1 MSPSLAVRRATA
13 ADAEALA
20 TLEYEAREAITDSR
34 GGAALLAERPAVGEW
49 DAALADPGR
58 AVWVATIDEVVLGV
72 LELRLPLHRGGTGE
86 VRQVYVVPGARELG
100 LGDELLAA
108 AIEATV
114 GAGGATIE
122 AVALPGDRETKNL
135 FERSGL
141 TARLITVSKRL
152 G

>member
-1 MSPSLAVRRATA
+1 MSPTLAVRRATA
-13 ADAEALA
+13 VDVAALA
-20 TLEYEAREAITDSR
+20 ALEHEAREAITDSR
-34 GGAALLAERPAVGEW
+34 GGAALLADRPAVGDW

-72 LELRLPLHRGGTGE
+72 LELRFPLHPGGAGE

-100 LGDELLAA
+100 LGDDMLAA
-108 AIEATV
+108 AIEATME
-114 GAGGATIE
+114 AGGVAIE

-135 FERSGL
+135 FERSGM

-152 G
+152 A

>member
-1 MSPSLAVRRATA
+1 
-13 ADAEALA
+13 
-20 TLEYEAREAITDSR
+20 
-34 GGAALLAERPAVGEW
+34 
-49 DAALADPGR
+49 
-58 AVWVATIDEVVLGV
+58 VATIDEVVLGV
-72 LELRLPLHRGGTGE
+72 LELRLPAYPGGTGE

-100 LGDELLAA
+100 LGDEMLAA

-114 GAGGATIE
+114 AAGGATIE